1 MWKEERNQG
10 KVKKYWGWKKKKIK
24 GKIRRKNEG
33 ISVEVKLWEEAQE
46 VRKAEGGATGLLGF
60 VACGAIWVVHGC

>member
-33 ISVEVKLWEEAQE
+33 ISVEVKL
-46 VRKAEGGATGLLGF
+46 
-60 VACGAIWVVHGC
+60 